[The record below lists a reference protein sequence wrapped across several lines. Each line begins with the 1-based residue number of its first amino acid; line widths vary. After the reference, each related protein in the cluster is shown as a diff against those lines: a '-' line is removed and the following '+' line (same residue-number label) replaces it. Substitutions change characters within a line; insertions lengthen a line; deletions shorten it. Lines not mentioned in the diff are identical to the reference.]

1 MLIAFIQNIILT
13 FLYMYLNKK
22 TDLSAI
28 HFQHIFVFD
37 DDDGVFSLY
46 HFEIIFIAISIVSP
60 ERKV

>member
-1 MLIAFIQNIILT
+1 
-13 FLYMYLNKK
+13 MYLNKK